1 MKKVGLCCLLGVMH
15 GFASG
20 EAFVPSAEV
29 RVGELVS
36 QVREQL
42 LKGWDVLGIL
52 RSITIQPPYRTRYI
66 QGVVDDMA
74 DVLDHVIRLSCYCE
88 MSPHICRSYQ
98 ADFEDLGD
106 CFLGFKDAFHAVCT
120 PLCGGEERVIE
131 RLLGRATMVFSDCW
145 ADALKR
151 GSDPKTDK

>member
-1 MKKVGLCCLLGVMH
+1 MKKIGLYFLFCTMQGLL
-15 GFASG
+15 AE
-20 EAFVPSAEV
+20 EAVLPNAEF
-29 RVGELVS
+29 RVNELVT
-36 QVREQL
+36 QMREQL
-42 LKGWDVLGIL
+42 LRGWDVLGIL

-66 QGVVDDMA
+66 QGVVDDMV

-88 MSPHICRSYQ
+88 LSPHICRNHQ

-106 CFLGFKDAFHAVCT
+106 CFLGFRDAFRAVCT

-131 RLLGRATMVFSDCW
+131 RLLGRATSVFNDCW

-151 GSDPKTDK
+151 GFNPKSNK